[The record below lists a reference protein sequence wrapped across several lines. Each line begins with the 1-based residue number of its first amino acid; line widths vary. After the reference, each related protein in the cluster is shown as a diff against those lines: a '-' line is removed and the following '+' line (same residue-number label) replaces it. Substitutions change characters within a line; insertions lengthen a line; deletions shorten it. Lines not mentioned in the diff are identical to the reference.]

1 MRKVLALFLTA
12 TLLCVSSVP
21 ALAEAAS
28 CLGPELVASMTMG
41 DEHEGHHDG
50 GLEAV
55 HLGHDHRTGLQ
66 GDWQKDRIECGC
78 GCHNSIDSLPHLLA
92 PHNIDTALFQM
103 GVDSVA
109 ATTPF
114 EPVLLYR
121 TARIPVPPPQLIS

>member
-28 CLGPELVASMTMG
+28 CAGPELAASVAMG
-41 DEHEGHHDG
+41 DEHASHHDD
-50 GLEAV
+50 GLEEV

-66 GDWQKDRIECGC
+66 GDWQKERIECGC

-92 PHNIDTALFQM
+92 PHNIDTAVFHM
-103 GVDSVA
+103 GVDSLA
-109 ATTPF
+109 AAVGF
-114 EPVLLYR
+114 EPVFFYR
-121 TARIPVPPPQLIS
+121 AARIPVPPPQLIS